1 MRTATMGTLTMM
13 MDARVVVRL
22 RHTILATTQK
32 VTSVTATSRVA
43 MGSQWM
49 AKRTVTTATLRLGM
63 GVMTLVKWSRDG
75 SAPLWT

>member
-1 MRTATMGTLTMM
+1 MRTAMMGTLTTM
-13 MDARVVVRL
+13 MDARIVVRL
-22 RHTILATTQK
+22 RLTTLATTQRG
-32 VTSVTATSRVA
+32 VSVTATFRVA

-49 AKRTVTTATLRLGM
+49 AKRIVTTATLRPGM